1 MATKK
6 ENIVSES
13 TTGANPEEVQN
24 PSEEMAPVISGGN
37 PGEVQNPSEETLSDA
52 ASIVLQDS
60 TAIESQVEFKEST
73 IAVVFPYIASK
84 AQGKELLYAIRS
96 FQQNFKLPHHIVVI
110 GEREDWFN
118 DEEIIYI
125 ELAQESDNPQVNT
138 MEALKT
144 AIASDKVTE
153 YFIWTN
159 DDIYLVAPVD
169 ITHIA
174 LPKVLGPL
182 DPDKYKDMYKSNME
196 NTIEFLRSKGLP
208 LYNYGTHTPFL
219 YDKEKLVSLLEEYP
233 EISLGD
239 YLFSS
244 VYFNRYNKA
253 RPFFLNWKTDP
264 FLLPVISKAPDPVV
278 FESLLET
285 KYFLNNTPTGY
296 SAFLESKLEELFPEK
311 SVYEK

>member
-1 MATKK
+1 MVRNKK
-6 ENIVSES
+6 NIVSES
-13 TTGANPEEVQN
+13 TTNANPVNTEEIVNADAVENTLDETSATESNETGAVFQ
-24 PSEEMAPVISGGN
+24 SDLSVTGKLTFEESV
-37 PGEVQNPSEETLSDA
+37 
-52 ASIVLQDS
+52 
-60 TAIESQVEFKEST
+60 
-73 IAVVFPYIASK
+73 IAVVFPYISTE

-96 FQQNFKLPHHIVVI
+96 FQQNFKQAHSVVVI
-110 GEREDWFN
+110 GEREDWFD
-118 DEEIIYI
+118 DEKITFI
-125 ELAQESDNPQVNT
+125 ELAQVSDNPQINT

-153 YFIWTN
+153 SFVWTN

-169 ITHIA
+169 MSHIA

-182 DPDKYKDMYKSNME
+182 NPEKYDNLYRSNME
-196 NTIEFLRSKGLP
+196 NTIEFLRSHDLP
-208 LYNYGTHTPFL
+208 SLNYGAHMPVL

-244 VYFNRYNKA
+244 IYFNRYNQT

-264 FLLPVISKAPDPVV
+264 FLLPVISKAPDPVI

-285 KYFLNNTPTGY
+285 KCFLNNTPTGY

>member
-1 MATKK
+1 MTTNKK
-6 ENIVSES
+6 NIVSES
-13 TTGANPEEVQN
+13 TTDANPVNTEEVVN
-24 PSEEMAPVISGGN
+24 ADAVENTVD
-37 PGEVQNPSEETLSDA
+37 ETRATESDETGA
-52 ASIVLQDS
+52 VFNDDASVTGKLTFEAS
-60 TAIESQVEFKEST
+60 S

-96 FQQNFKLPHHIVVI
+96 FQQNFKQAHHIVVI

-118 DEEIIYI
+118 EEKIIFI
-125 ELAQESDNPQVNT
+125 ELEQDSDNPQVNT

-153 YFIWTN
+153 SFVWTN

-169 ITHIA
+169 MAHIA

-182 DPDKYKDMYKSNME
+182 NPDKYKDVYKSNME

-208 LYNYGTHTPFL
+208 LYNYGTHMPFL
-219 YDKEKLVSLLEEYP
+219 YDKEKLVSFLEEYP

-244 VYFNRYNKA
+244 VYFNLYNKA

-278 FESLLET
+278 FESLLAT